1 MTSKPLPMR
10 EILNRDIDMQ
20 IGLYMFFIYL
30 DIKLGELAFFFPI
43 FLVLSKV
50 LLKTKRQRN
59 DLYNCERYILFLV
72 MVPFGYNNNHVNH
85 KRRRTHTND
94 LSITGTTIE

>member
-10 EILNRDIDMQ
+10 EILNRDINMQ

-43 FLVLSKV
+43 FLVLSKAGV
-50 LLKTKRQRN
+50 
-59 DLYNCERYILFLV
+59 
-72 MVPFGYNNNHVNH
+72 
-85 KRRRTHTND
+85 
-94 LSITGTTIE
+94 